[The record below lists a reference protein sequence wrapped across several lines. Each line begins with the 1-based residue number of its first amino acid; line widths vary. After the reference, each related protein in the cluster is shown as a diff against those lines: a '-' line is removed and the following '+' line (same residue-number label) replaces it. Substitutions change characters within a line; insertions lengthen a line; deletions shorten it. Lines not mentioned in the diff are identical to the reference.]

1 MKILR
6 NILAVILGIIVGS
19 LVNMLIV
26 VLSYDIVPYPEG
38 VISMDLGDMFNM
50 QAMQTSIDSI
60 KSHIDKFTFTH
71 YIFPFLAHA
80 IGSFVGALLAAKVA
94 ATRKMLFAIIVGAY
108 FLLGGILNATDLGMP
123 FLATA
128 IDLAFAYIP
137 FAYLGGRAV
146 SNRN

>member
-6 NILAVILGIIVGS
+6 NILAIILGIIVGS

-26 VLSYDIVPYPEG
+26 VLSYDILPYPEG
-38 VISMDLGDMFNM
+38 VIAMNMDDMFNM
-50 QAMQTSIDSI
+50 EAMQNTIESI
-60 KSHIDKFTFTH
+60 KANIDKFTFSH

-80 IGSFVGALLAAKVA
+80 IGSFAGAWLAAKIA
-94 ATRKMLFAIIVGAY
+94 GTRKMLFAIIVGAY

-128 IDLAFAYIP
+128 IDLVFAYIP
-137 FAYLGGRAV
+137 FAYLGGKLGSGRK
-146 SNRN
+146 